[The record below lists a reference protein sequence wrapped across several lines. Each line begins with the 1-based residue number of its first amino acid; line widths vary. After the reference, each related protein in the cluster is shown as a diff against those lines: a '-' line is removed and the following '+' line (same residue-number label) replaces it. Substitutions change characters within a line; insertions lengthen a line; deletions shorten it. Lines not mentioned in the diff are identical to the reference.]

1 MNSRSWVPV
10 RDVMR
15 TDVTKVDGKI
25 DVLSALKIMKKVGA
39 TCLIVER
46 RDEQDEYGM
55 LLFSDVAKQVI
66 AKDRAP
72 ERTNVYEIM
81 AKPVISV
88 QPDMNIRYCAR
99 LFERFGISHAPVLE
113 GDDVVGIV
121 SYYLLVLEG
130 LPDLD

>member
-1 MNSRSWVPV
+1 MNTRSWVPV

-130 LPDLD
+130 LPDLG

>member
-1 MNSRSWVPV
+1 MSSRSWVPV

-113 GDDVVGIV
+113 GDNVVGIV

-130 LPDLD
+130 LPDLG